1 MYSAL
6 LMGTKTPKIAPFF
19 RDFVTLPKEDRATA
33 ISNMHKNLVKIAR
46 VVSEI
51 FSQTDRQTDRHKRTN
66 TQVYVLITILR
77 NRYRWRSSEIVTR
90 SLHL

>member
-33 ISNMHKNLVKIAR
+33 IGNMHINLVKIAR

-51 FSQTDRQTDRHKRTN
+51 FSQTDRQTDTN
-66 TQVYVLITILR
+66 EQTHRCMYSS
-77 NRYRWRSSEIVTR
+77 RYFATATAGEVVR
-90 SLHL
+90 L